1 MMKRNGKS
9 KEKPFEAQFF
19 STLAAAIWITAF
31 ILFIVIFDDD
41 LSSIVGLGNVVG
53 WEKWALCGIVLVIGL
68 LLGGYISILSDKC
81 LEKAGYG
88 IKSLEKYGA
97 RVETDATTATFTLEG
112 RNVIVD
118 IIGINEDV
126 GGEYG
131 CVAMPYTRIRVEH
144 TGKIPYVMELMNKK
158 IRFFD
163 EHAYMEWKKQLGFS
177 YESIMWDWEMRIP
190 EKIESRTNENMVAEW
205 ERCIYDTMVGAGL
218 EGLLRIEPEQVYF
231 LQKGEF
237 LEGTYLKNAVDVLT
251 SLAEKMEKI

>member
-1 MMKRNGKS
+1 MMQRNGKS
-9 KEKPFEAQFF
+9 KEEPFEAQFF

-31 ILFIVIFDDD
+31 ILSIVIFDDG
-41 LSSIVGLGNVVG
+41 LRSIVGLGNVVG

-68 LLGGYISILSDKC
+68 LLSGYISILSDEC

-88 IKSLEKYGA
+88 IKALEKCSAGA
-97 RVETDATTATFTLEG
+97 ETDATTVTCASAG

-118 IIGINEDV
+118 TVSIEETL
-126 GGEYG
+126 GEECG

-144 TGKIPYVMELMNKK
+144 TGKIPYVMELLDKK

-163 EHAYMEWKKQLGFS
+163 GHAYIEWKKQLGFAG
-177 YESIMWDWEMRIP
+177 SIMWDFEMRIP

-205 ERCIYDTMVGAGL
+205 VRCIYDTMVGSGL
-218 EGLLRIEPEQVYF
+218 EGVLRIEPEQVCF

-237 LEGTYLKNAVDVLT
+237 LDGKYLKNAVDVLT
-251 SLAEKMEKI
+251 SLAEKVEKI

>member
-1 MMKRNGKS
+1 MNRNGKS
-9 KEKPFEAQFF
+9 KGKPLEAQFF

-68 LLGGYISILSDKC
+68 LLSGYMSVLSDMSF
-81 LEKAGYG
+81 EKAGYG
-88 IKSLEKYGA
+88 IKALEKCSAG
-97 RVETDATTATFTLEG
+97 VETDATTVTWTSAG

-118 IIGINEDV
+118 IVSIEETLGE
-126 GGEYG
+126 EYG

-144 TGKIPYVMELMNKK
+144 TGKIPYVMELLDKK

-163 EHAYMEWKKQLGFS
+163 EHAYIEWKKQLGFS
-177 YESIMWDWEMRIP
+177 YGSIMWDFEMRIP
-190 EKIESRTNENMVAEW
+190 EEIESETNENMVVEW
-205 ERCIYDTMVGAGL
+205 VRCIYDTMVGTGL
-218 EGLLRIEPEQVYF
+218 EGVLRIELGQVYF

-251 SLAEKMEKI
+251 RLAEKMERI

>member
-1 MMKRNGKS
+1 MKRNGKS
-9 KEKPFEAQFF
+9 KEKPLEAQFF

-31 ILFIVIFDDD
+31 ILSIVIFYDDF
-41 LSSIVGLGNVVG
+41 SSIIGLGNVIG

-68 LLGGYISILSDKC
+68 LLSGCMWVLSDKC

-88 IKSLEKYGA
+88 IKSLEKWGA
-97 RVETDATTATFTLEG
+97 RVETDASTAMFAPAG

-118 IIGINEDV
+118 IVSIEETLGE
-126 GGEYG
+126 EYG

-144 TGKIPYVMELMNKK
+144 TGKIPYVMELLDKK

-163 EHAYMEWKKQLGFS
+163 EHAYIEWKKQLGFS
-177 YESIMWDWEMRIP
+177 YGSIMWDFEMRIP

-205 ERCIYDTMVGAGL
+205 VRCIYDTMVGTGL
-218 EGLLRIEPEQVYF
+218 EGILRIEPEQVYF

-251 SLAEKMEKI
+251 NLAEKMERI